1 MRYERRARNRLET
14 CALVSPVGRRLEV
27 ISYSLSGTELEL
39 FDKLR
44 NSAQA
49 QAQAQAQALALT
61 LTLAGLTRQSSN
73 DSRNARGAARLVN
86 TRQESQML

>member
-1 MRYERRARNRLET
+1 MCYERRARNRLET
-14 CALVSPVGRRLEV
+14 CALVSPVSRRLEV

-49 QAQAQAQALALT
+49 QALALA